1 MNNPSETLI
10 LLGIDKIHILS
21 KLLKVN
27 THFFYFLHS
36 AILNL
41 LFIHLVHLFIFIISL
56 WWILSWMG
64 VWRMYTK
71 RKISNDFI
79 SLGRSLSWIPTPQ
92 PLPLTWGTTTHNMT
106 ETTPFLHHEDPVVF
120 LQEDLSLATNWIL
133 SHTTVSF
140 YATPFPWWKCCKVK
154 CLGLR
159 TLFSVVLPSAIS
171 QCNAQSIRT
180 NGNTRVKLIEKGF
193 ASILRSW
200 SMCLE

>member
-1 MNNPSETLI
+1 M
-10 LLGIDKIHILS
+10 
-21 KLLKVN
+21 
-27 THFFYFLHS
+27 
-36 AILNL
+36 
-41 LFIHLVHLFIFIISL
+41 HLFIFIISL

-79 SLGRSLSWIPTPQ
+79 SWGRSLSWIPTLQ

-106 ETTPFLHHEDPVVF
+106 ETTPFLHHEDRVVF

-140 YATPFPWWKCCKVK
+140 YATPFPWCKCCKPK

-159 TLFSVVLPSAIS
+159 TLFSVVLRSAVS